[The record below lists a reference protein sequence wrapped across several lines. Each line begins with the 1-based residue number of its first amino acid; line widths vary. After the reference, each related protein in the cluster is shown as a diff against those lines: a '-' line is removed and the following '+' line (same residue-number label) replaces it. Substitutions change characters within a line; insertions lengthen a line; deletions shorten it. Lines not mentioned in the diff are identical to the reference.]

1 MISAQVIAYLC
12 IVVGLS
18 MIAGWWG
25 AFRNRPYLG
34 LLGASFLVLAAY
46 LGLQQKVDAAQDAG
60 VTNPALVW
68 AQIGALAVCVAL
80 FIAAT
85 IAAVQESRRRL
96 AEVREHFRA
105 AEEGFIAMMEAER
118 RRKAAEPEGD
128 SSPRQSD
135 KEGEQ

>member
-1 MISAQVIAYLC
+1 VIPAQTIAYLC

-18 MIAGWWG
+18 MIAGWWT

-34 LLGASFLVLAAY
+34 LLGASFLVLATY
-46 LGLQQKVDAAQDAG
+46 LIVRERVAA
-60 VTNPALVW
+60 NPAIVW
-68 AQIGALAVCVAL
+68 VQIAALAIYAVLVVA
-80 FIAAT
+80 AVV
-85 IAAVQESRRRL
+85 AAVQESRRRL

-105 AEEGFIAMMEAER
+105 AEEGFVAMMEAEQR
-118 RRKAAEPEGD
+118 RRAAKPEDD